1 MNELNDVKIHRG
13 LKEIY
18 LDRTKSSFI
27 DGKNGKL
34 YYRGFNIN
42 ELANN
47 STFEE
52 VSYLLIHGK
61 LPNKSQLNEITIW
74 MANNRDI
81 PNEIINL
88 IDSIKHL
95 HPMDVLRTAIST
107 LAAFDDSLDD
117 DSMESNV
124 KKGLSIT
131 AKAPTIVNAHIRLR
145 DGKDPIVPDKYLSH
159 ASNFLYI
166 LFPSPCLQNSKHF
179 QIRI

>member
-1 MNELNDVKIHRG
+1 MNELNDIKLHRG

-61 LPNKSQLNEITIW
+61 LPNKLQLNQMMIW
-74 MANNRDI
+74 MEKVTQMLVSINMKLDI
-81 PNEIINL
+81 LKRNIIL
-88 IDSIKHL
+88 KAL
-95 HPMDVLRTAIST
+95 CLVCC
-107 LAAFDDSLDD
+107 SL
-117 DSMESNV
+117 
-124 KKGLSIT
+124 G
-131 AKAPTIVNAHIRLR
+131 
-145 DGKDPIVPDKYLSH
+145 
-159 ASNFLYI
+159 
-166 LFPSPCLQNSKHF
+166 
-179 QIRI
+179 

>member
-1 MNELNDVKIHRG
+1 MNELNDIKIHRG

-61 LPNKSQLNEITIW
+61 LPNKSQLNEILPTY
-74 MANNRDI
+74 
-81 PNEIINL
+81 
-88 IDSIKHL
+88 
-95 HPMDVLRTAIST
+95 
-107 LAAFDDSLDD
+107 
-117 DSMESNV
+117 
-124 KKGLSIT
+124 KKAYDAYNKKS
-131 AKAPTIVNAHIRLR
+131 
-145 DGKDPIVPDKYLSH
+145 
-159 ASNFLYI
+159 
-166 LFPSPCLQNSKHF
+166 
-179 QIRI
+179 